1 MSVEKFSV
9 SLDPQLGQALRA
21 AAQADNTNV
30 SAWLAT
36 AIRQRLRHAAL
47 GADLDEILA
56 EQRWSR
62 DELLAE
68 VPPERSTRRP
78 TKRSA

>member
-21 AAQADNTNV
+21 AAQAENTNI

-47 GADLDEILA
+47 GIALDEILE
-56 EQRWSR
+56 EQGWTRN
-62 DELLAE
+62 ELLAE
-68 VPPERSTRRP
+68 SPTQHR

>member
-9 SLDPQLGQALRA
+9 SLEPQLGQALRA
-21 AAQADNTNV
+21 AAQAENTNV

-47 GADLDEILA
+47 GAALDEILA
-56 EQRWSR
+56 EQGWTRN
-62 DELLAE
+62 ELLADA
-68 VPPERSTRRP
+68 PSARRS
-78 TKRSA
+78 KRSA

>member
-21 AAQADNTNV
+21 AAKAEDTNV

-36 AIRQRLRHAAL
+36 AIRQRLRHIAL
-47 GADLDEILA
+47 GEALDEIIA
-56 EQRWSR
+56 EQGWSR
-62 DELLAE
+62 AELLAE
-68 VPPERSTRRP
+68 SPVARR

>member
-21 AAQADNTNV
+21 AAQADNTNI

-47 GADLDEILA
+47 GAALDEILA
-56 EQRWSR
+56 EQGWSR

-68 VPPERSTRRP
+68 LPAARP
-78 TKRSA
+78 AKRSA

>member
-1 MSVEKFSV
+1 MVSVEKFSV

-21 AAQADNTNV
+21 AAQADDTSV

-36 AIRQRLRHAAL
+36 AIRQRLRHIAL
-47 GADLDEILA
+47 GTALDEIIA
-56 EQRWSR
+56 EQGWSR
-62 DELLAE
+62 AELLAE
-68 VPPERSTRRP
+68 APVARR

>member
-1 MSVEKFSV
+1 MSVEKFSI

-47 GADLDEILA
+47 GSALDQIIV
-56 EQRWSR
+56 EQGWSR

-68 VPPERSTRRP
+68 VPTKRPATRP
-78 TKRSA
+78 TKRST

>member
-21 AAQADNTNV
+21 AAQADDMNV

-47 GADLDEILA
+47 GAALDEILA
-56 EQRWSR
+56 EQGWSR
-62 DELLAE
+62 EELLAE
-68 VPPERSTRRP
+68 RPVARP

>member
-21 AAQADNTNV
+21 AAEADQTNV

-36 AIRQRLRHAAL
+36 AIRQRLRHVAL
-47 GADLDEILA
+47 GSALDEILS
-56 EQRWSR
+56 EQGWTR

-68 VPPERSTRRP
+68 SPPRRTP
-78 TKRSA
+78 SRTKRSA

>member
-21 AAQADNTNV
+21 AALAENTNV

-36 AIRQRLRHAAL
+36 AIRQRLRHVAL
-47 GADLDEILA
+47 GAALDEILA
-56 EQRWSR
+56 EQGWSR

-68 VPPERSTRRP
+68 APAARP
-78 TKRSA
+78 KKRSA

>member
-9 SLDPQLGQALRA
+9 SLDPELGRALRS
-21 AAQADNTNV
+21 AAQAENINV

-36 AIRQRLRHAAL
+36 AIRDRLRHVAL
-47 GADLDEILA
+47 GTVLDEILA
-56 EQRWSR
+56 EEGWTR

-68 VPPERSTRRP
+68 VPRSRTRR
-78 TKRSA
+78 RSA

>member
-21 AAQADNTNV
+21 AAQADDTSV

-36 AIRQRLRHAAL
+36 AIRQRLRHIAL
-47 GADLDEILA
+47 GTALDEIIA
-56 EQRWSR
+56 EQGWSR
-62 DELLAE
+62 AELLDEAP
-68 VPPERSTRRP
+68 VPRR
-78 TKRSA
+78 TKRSAR

>member
-9 SLDPQLGQALRA
+9 SLDPNLGQALRA

-47 GADLDEILA
+47 GTALDEILA
-56 EQRWSR
+56 EQGWSR
-62 DELLAE
+62 KELLAE
-68 VPPERSTRRP
+68 SPAAKS

>member
-21 AAQADNTNV
+21 AAQADDMNV

-47 GADLDEILA
+47 GVALDEILA
-56 EQRWSR
+56 EQGWSR
-62 DELLAE
+62 EELLAE
-68 VPPERSTRRP
+68 RPVGRP

>member
-9 SLDPQLGQALRA
+9 SLEPQLGQALRA
-21 AAQADNTNV
+21 AAQAEDTNV

-47 GADLDEILA
+47 GFALDEILA
-56 EQRWSR
+56 EQGWSR
-62 DELLAE
+62 EELLAE
-68 VPPERSTRRP
+68 SSAARR